1 MRRIAFATCCLLAF
15 LLGACASHDETRRS
29 ELEAGGTLPW
39 NRPASWKGSTIYGT
53 QIRAP
58 AIFLLLMA
66 GRILVIRGGA
76 LGDFILTL
84 PAIRL
89 LREKFPDSPLEVLGH
104 LHIATLAEGRYYASS
119 IRSIDRSRLSAFFH
133 PDAPLDPELCRYF
146 AGFHQILSYIYDHDK
161 VFQSRLRMAG
171 AQNLISVSPK
181 IGQDGHAARQLAR
194 PLEEFSMRLEDPAA
208 RIFPQPRICQKR
220 RFSFRAW
227 QDRSWRFIRAAEAS
241 RRTGTWRDGCKVQ
254 AEILRN
260 RKVGHLLVV
269 GGESDFPQLSR
280 MRRAASSRQTVLTNL
295 PLPLLGSVLSRCSL
309 FIGHDSGVSHLAAAA
324 GARCLLIFGPTNPDV
339 WAPANDAVEVLRAN
353 DAQISSLETELVLG
367 RMNETL
373 NDVSRNDCVR

>member
-1 MRRIAFATCCLLAF
+1 
-15 LLGACASHDETRRS
+15 
-29 ELEAGGTLPW
+29 
-39 NRPASWKGSTIYGT
+39 
-53 QIRAP
+53 
-58 AIFLLLMA
+58 MA

-119 IRSIDRSRLSAFFH
+119 IRSIESSRLSAFFH

-171 AQNLISVSPK
+171 AQNLISASPK

-208 RIFPQPRICQKR
+208 RIFP
-220 RFSFRAW
+220 S
-227 QDRSWRFIRAAEAS
+227 AADLSEAQVLLS
-241 RRTGTWRDGCKVQ
+241 GLARPLVAIHPGSGSKSKNWPLERWLQVQ

>member
-1 MRRIAFATCCLLAF
+1 
-15 LLGACASHDETRRS
+15 
-29 ELEAGGTLPW
+29 
-39 NRPASWKGSTIYGT
+39 
-53 QIRAP
+53 
-58 AIFLLLMA
+58 
-66 GRILVIRGGA
+66 
-76 LGDFILTL
+76 
-84 PAIRL
+84 
-89 LREKFPDSPLEVLGH
+89 
-104 LHIATLAEGRYYASS
+104 
-119 IRSIDRSRLSAFFH
+119 
-133 PDAPLDPELCRYF
+133 
-146 AGFHQILSYIYDHDK
+146 
-161 VFQSRLRMAG
+161 MAG

-208 RIFPQPRICQKR
+208 RIFP
-220 RFSFRAW
+220 S
-227 QDRSWRFIRAAEAS
+227 AADLSEAQVLLS
-241 RRTGTWRDGCKVQ
+241 GLARPLVAIHPGSGSKSKNWPLERWLQVQ

-260 RKVGHLLVV
+260 RKVGHLLVI

-339 WAPANDAVEVLRAN
+339 WAPANDAVEVLRAD

-367 RMNETL
+367 RMNEML
-373 NDVSRNDCVR
+373 NDVSRNDCRPLTRRCAPPATQCSAGKIRIFIASPSGSSKWRENAGLRLPARASRGPYRYHPEA